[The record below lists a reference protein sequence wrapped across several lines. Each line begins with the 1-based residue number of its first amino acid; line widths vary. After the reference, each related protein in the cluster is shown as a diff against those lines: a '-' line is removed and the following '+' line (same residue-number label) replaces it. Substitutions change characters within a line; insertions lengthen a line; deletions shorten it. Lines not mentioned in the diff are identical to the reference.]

1 MSIVGVIVVVVVV
14 VVGVMIIVV
23 VGVVLVVGVIVV
35 VVGVVVV
42 IVIGV
47 AVGVVDSTSSRAARR
62 FGENGAINAWKA
74 ATMDEMT
81 ILLLILLLIIFFG
94 CECKGMNKILLD
106 CVCCCGAQPPLL
118 LYPMSY
124 LGFFHPISVTGGSK
138 WNPVILPNQY

>member
-1 MSIVGVIVVVVVV
+1 MSIVGVIVV

-74 ATMDEMT
+74 ATMDDMVA
-81 ILLLILLLIIFFG
+81 ILLLILLLLIFG
-94 CECKGMNKILLD
+94 CECKGMNKIYLV

-118 LYPMSY
+118 SYPLSY
-124 LGFFHPISVTGGSK
+124 LGFFHPILATGGSK